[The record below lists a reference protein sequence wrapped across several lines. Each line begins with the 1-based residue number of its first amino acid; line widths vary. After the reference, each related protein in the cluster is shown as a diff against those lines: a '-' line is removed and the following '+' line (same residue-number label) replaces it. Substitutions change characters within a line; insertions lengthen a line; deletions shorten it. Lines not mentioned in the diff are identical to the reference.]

1 MNKTSL
7 KNNFSTHLP
16 LLFMAGALTFSFFI
30 LDSLAES
37 DSPVS
42 RIKQIAAAEKSGNIF
57 ILNGDSSVTVYD
69 IEKKEFLVS
78 PGKTTP
84 RQTDFLAVS
93 PSGEYFAGVTVNEF
107 NLQVYVYNTKSYLSS
122 PEGALNADSFY
133 NFPRKGR
140 GSRVF
145 GLFSPDEKVF
155 YLADSL
161 AGKVFATDLAQKK
174 ISEIN
179 IGGIVAALES
189 DSSGKLL
196 FVLNHNPDQ
205 LVVVNGSTRS
215 IVNKYDVGSMADNIL
230 YNQTLNRV
238 YVSERG
244 NDSVSIVDLE
254 SKKIRR
260 LPVGKSPISMA
271 YDKSSGNVF
280 IASNDDGAVHTISP
294 GFTVQK
300 IALGTSAYA
309 SYPIDLWYSQS
320 AKKLLVLNPSVRKLY
335 FIDPIKS
342 QVLKEESINGWT
354 KAIFGGGNASLA
366 VIHRSNS
373 NDILV
378 ADAEISKISYI
389 PQSSEKASTVFSSP
403 QGIVVDTR
411 SQRIYVGNLD
421 SGEIAVIDGK
431 TMKVIAKIPVGAAPN
446 VLYLNQNLN
455 KLYVTDSVD
464 NIITAIDISRS
475 DFPLK
480 VVPMEGMPRTISGND
495 LTNLV
500 YVSLAQAKKVGV
512 IDVATDKIIKEIPL
526 DAKSVFP
533 LLLTTNDKKNEVYVA
548 DYGANFIS
556 VLDGT
561 DNTVKK
567 TITVGNKP
575 IWVAYFPMIDKIY
588 VAVEGDKKIV
598 VIDSN
603 TYEILN
609 AFQINASPYRI
620 LFDYKTKLA
629 YVTHR
634 NETLVTVLKNDESGA
649 RILKEIEMPF
659 LGQLDAISYN
669 MIYADTRRID
679 ENTDKVYVTSQR
691 LNNLTVTKLVR
702 DPEGIMQFLLYAVV
716 DAEGNVS
723 LSEAAKKEMEEKV
736 AVSLGLP
743 RWVVPF
749 ILIVMLISIVAAVFL
764 WKRKSN
770 GITPVGG
777 I

>member
-1 MNKTSL
+1 MNKISL
-7 KNNFSTHLP
+7 ESNFQKHLS
-16 LLFMAGALTFSFFI
+16 LLFLVGALTFSFFI
-30 LDSLAES
+30 PDSLAES

-57 ILNGDSSVTVYD
+57 ILNGDNSVTVYD
-69 IEKKEFLVS
+69 VEKKEFFVS
-78 PGKTTP
+78 SSKAVP
-84 RQTDFLAVS
+84 RQTDFLVAS
-93 PSGEYFAGVTVNEF
+93 PSGEYFAGVAMNEF

-122 PEGALNADSFY
+122 PEGALTADSFY
-133 NFPRKGR
+133 NFSRKGR
-140 GSRVF
+140 GSRAL
-145 GLFSPDEKVF
+145 GLFSPNEKVF

-161 AGKVFATDLAQKK
+161 AGKVFVADLAQKK

-179 IGGIVAALES
+179 IGGTVAALES

-196 FVLNHNPDQ
+196 FALTHNPDQ
-205 LVVVNGSTRS
+205 LVVVNGPTRS
-215 IVNKYDVGSMADNIL
+215 IVNKYDVGAMADNIL

-244 NDSVSIVDLE
+244 IDRVSIIDLA
-254 SKKIRR
+254 SKKVRR
-260 LPVGKSPISMA
+260 LPIGKSPISMS
-271 YDKSSGNVF
+271 YDKANGNVF
-280 IASNDDGAVHTISP
+280 VGSNDDGSIYRISP
-294 GFTVQK
+294 EFTIKK
-300 IALGTSAYA
+300 IALGIPAYA
-309 SYPIDLWYSQS
+309 SYPINLWYSQS
-320 AKKLLVLNPSVRKLY
+320 AKKIVALNPSARKLY
-335 FIDPIKS
+335 FVDPGSLQI
-342 QVLKEESINGWT
+342 LKEKDISGWA
-354 KAIFGGGNASLA
+354 KAILGGEDVSLA
-366 VIHRSNS
+366 AVHRSNS
-373 NDILV
+373 NDIV
-378 ADAEISKISYI
+378 VVDAETFDISYL
-389 PQSSEKASTVFSSP
+389 PQSNEKASAIFSSP
-403 QGIVVDTR
+403 QGVVVDTR
-411 SQRIYVGNLD
+411 SQRIYVGNLG

-480 VVPMEGMPRTISGND
+480 VVPIEGMPRTISGND
-495 LTNLV
+495 LTNLI
-500 YVSLAQAKKVGV
+500 YVSLAQAKKVVV
-512 IDVATDKIIKEIPL
+512 IDGASDKVIKEIPL
-526 DAKSVFP
+526 DEKSVFP

-561 DNTVKK
+561 ENTVKK

-575 IWVAYFPMIDKIY
+575 IWVAYFPAIDKIY
-588 VAVEGDKKIV
+588 VAVEGNKRIV
-598 VIDSN
+598 VIDPSA
-603 TYEILN
+603 YEILN

-620 LFDYKTKLA
+620 LFDYKTKLT

-634 NETLVTVLKNDESGA
+634 NETMVTVLRNDESGA

-702 DPEGIMQFLLYAVV
+702 DSEGIMQFVLYAVM
-716 DAEGNVS
+716 DSEGNVS
-723 LSEAAKKEMEEKV
+723 LSDAARKEMEEK
-736 AVSLGLP
+736 AVVSPGLP

-777 I
+777 V